1 MEPGLSSIWSIGSMQ
16 SKAVSLTVKKLF
28 ILYLDVLSS
37 MLYRWRS
44 LEATVRIRLKTRGRR
59 LKSKSWEHLTPGN
72 INRQELIQKPPYLHW
87 NQAPHKGQQA
97 PGQNIPRKFSSKT
110 RTYSWASINRLPK
123 GWWHPTPVLLPGKP
137 HGQRGLVGCSPWGR
151 EESDMTEWL
160 HFHFSLSCIG
170 EGNGNLLQCSCLENP
185 RDGGALWTAV
195 YGVAQSRTRLKRL
208 SSSSSKVTPNPL
220 TFHNSLLDTSLN
232 SREKKSSSTHQNT
245 KTSFPNQETLTSY
258 LSNPTH
264 SEETPQ
270 WRELHK
276 LPEYRKATTNTAI

>member
-87 NQAPHKGQQA
+87 NQAPHKDQQA

-110 RTYSWASINRLPK
+110 RTYSWASINRLRWTLGYTCLFPFWFPQCVCPAVGLLGHK
-123 GWWHPTPVLLPGKP
+123 AVLFPV
-137 HGQRGLVGCSPWGR
+137 
-151 EESDMTEWL
+151 
-160 HFHFSLSCIG
+160 F
-170 EGNGNLLQCSCLENP
+170 
-185 RDGGALWTAV
+185 
-195 YGVAQSRTRLKRL
+195 
-208 SSSSSKVTPNPL
+208 
-220 TFHNSLLDTSLN
+220 
-232 SREKKSSSTHQNT
+232 
-245 KTSFPNQETLTSY
+245 
-258 LSNPTH
+258 
-264 SEETPQ
+264 
-270 WRELHK
+270 
-276 LPEYRKATTNTAI
+276 